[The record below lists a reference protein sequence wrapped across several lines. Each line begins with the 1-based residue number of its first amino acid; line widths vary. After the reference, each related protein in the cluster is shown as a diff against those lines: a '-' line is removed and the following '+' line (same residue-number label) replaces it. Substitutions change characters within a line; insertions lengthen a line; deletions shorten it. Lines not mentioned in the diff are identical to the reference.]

1 MTVSLE
7 LNEFLKENTTA
18 QSSWA
23 GAELGKKISGG
34 KNMLMRANLFAKR
47 GGKSLFYLACYKE
60 NEN

>member
-34 KNMLMRANLFAKR
+34 KNMLTSTNLFAK
-47 GGKSLFYLACYKE
+47 GGKSLFCLACYKE
-60 NEN
+60 NKN